1 MTLHKITSVSKHK
14 PGEERVEYVFS
25 PWTANVL
32 EMKTLAQCPGLTV
45 VVVEAAPPETAA
57 VTPMVEPGDVVT
69 VQEGPYRGCILD
81 LLAVTQFGTF
91 VLRNQYGDYEP
102 AFDDHVI
109 RARAVSFLRKPQT
122 RIEAY
127 D

>member
-1 MTLHKITSVSKHK
+1 MTLHKITTISKHK
-14 PGEERVEYVFS
+14 PDEAHVEFVFS
-25 PWTANVL
+25 PWSATVL
-32 EMKTLAQCPGLTV
+32 EQNIVKQCPGLTAAT
-45 VVVEAAPPETAA
+45 VEAAPPETCK

-69 VQEGPYRGCILD
+69 VQEGKFRGCILD

-109 RARAVSFLRKPQT
+109 RARAVSFYRKPAT
-122 RIEAY
+122 PLGAY
-127 D
+127 